1 MTAEHDLIYHVC
13 AGDDWRAAENAG
25 QYTGSPD
32 DTRDGFIHF
41 STRAQAFTSTKKHRP
56 GQAGLVL
63 LTVRVADLGEAL
75 AWEPSRGG
83 QLFPHLY
90 GPLPL
95 AAVAEVTDLPLDGNG
110 VHIFP
115 TGFPPEDS

>member
-1 MTAEHDLIYHVC
+1 MADDEFIYHVC
-13 AGDDWRAAENAG
+13 AGADWRAAQRAG
-25 QYTGSPD
+25 QYTGSLD
-32 DTRDGFIHF
+32 DARDGFIHF
-41 STRAQAFTSTKKHRP
+41 STRAQVYTSTEKHRP

-90 GPLPL
+90 GPLPVS
-95 AAVAEVTDLPLDGNG
+95 AAAEVSDLPLDADG

-115 TGFPPEDS
+115 PGFSAEENL